1 MVRRAP
7 AVKEGQG
14 GPNRLASSPG
24 SPISSPSNNRPRERE
39 VGDPSK
45 IREWEVYWET
55 TNLLSTHNANLSPWI
70 NESNHNCSCH
80 RLMIINAAIL
90 AEILDVVIIS
100 YTSQHPECFCQVIR
114 YAIWSETLRRLGLIT
129 KSKKLLPGFCLSGS
143 FHCDPIHRKKKRRA
157 FSKCVRYASR
167 SPGCRDKPICFFQ
180 RRHVK
185 LQLSHLTLIF
195 LLFPSPIPFLP
206 PFTVN
211 FLTFLLIQITEVIY
225 MLTALS
231 CFSLS
236 LSFSHLPSLFS
247 SSCR

>member
-80 RLMIINAAIL
+80 KLMIINAAIL

-129 KSKKLLPGFCLSGS
+129 KSKKLLAGFCLSGS
-143 FHCDPIHRKKKRRA
+143 FHCDPIHRKKKKS
-157 FSKCVRYASR
+157 FLQVRPIR
-167 SPGCRDKPICFFQ
+167 ITKPW
-180 RRHVK
+180 
-185 LQLSHLTLIF
+185 LQGQAN
-195 LLFPSPIPFLP
+195 LLFSEATCQTPTFSPHTDLPSLPLSYSISSSFHCEFPDFL
-206 PFTVN
+206 VN
-211 FLTFLLIQITEVIY
+211 SNYRSDLYANCSILFL
-225 MLTALS
+225 
-231 CFSLS
+231 SLS
-236 LSFSHLPSLFS
+236 LFLSPPFPLFFLL
-247 SSCR
+247 